1 MSADFGLQA
10 FDGDDSNFTMAIPNL
25 RSQPFEARPVSSEG
39 PRHSITPR
47 QSPGKHATAST
58 RLASPSQRL
67 RSPPMVVRS
76 ISSFTEPEA
85 QLASDSVQIYEDPFI
100 NDEPTAADAEEPT
113 KPVLEELPI
122 NERTNERPSTPS
134 ITNPTLTQSTRSN
147 EQNIELSIPR
157 TPNRTPHTRNNLI
170 KTPSAAN
177 SDTTTAAAAANG
189 RPDAET
195 LRSRRL
201 LASGIERIR
210 ARTLDAHGFRR
221 VQDLVKNGGDIWGE
235 ESARYG
241 ELLLAL
247 LAYLE
252 SSSDSLRSQNLK
264 IQVLATVRAML
275 SLYKREAAP
284 YYGRALCSVLAARRW
299 FEDMSHVAAEMEK
312 ACGEIVKAA
321 PATEDCLVSVLEMI
335 EGIGQPQSPSSSTS
349 SIGVSPGG
357 GDVPSPHLG
366 GPPREEESGAANA
379 RTVTLALRALEGL
392 LAEAQRKGVYVPPG
406 QTQRLGQ
413 LAVRFLHDTDAD
425 VRRADLEFCLALH
438 ERFGGEEFWKAVVG
452 VKEMHLNLITY
463 YLARRG
469 RA

>member
-1 MSADFGLQA
+1 L
-10 FDGDDSNFTMAIPNL
+10 
-25 RSQPFEARPVSSEG
+25 
-39 PRHSITPR
+39 
-47 QSPGKHATAST
+47 
-58 RLASPSQRL
+58 
-67 RSPPMVVRS
+67 
-76 ISSFTEPEA
+76 TEPES
-85 QLASDSVQIYEDPFI
+85 QSSPVPVQIYEDPFI
-100 NDEPTAADAEEPT
+100 NDEPASADVEEPA

-134 ITNPTLTQSTRSN
+134 ITNPVLTQSTRSN
-147 EQNIELSIPR
+147 EQNIEVPAPR
-157 TPNRTPHTRNNLI
+157 TPTRTPLTRNNLT

-177 SDTTTAAAAANG
+177 SETASNG

-275 SLYKREAAP
+275 SLYRREAGP

-312 ACGEIVKAA
+312 ACDEIVKAA
-321 PATEDCLVSVLEMI
+321 PATEDCLVSVLEMV
-335 EGIGQPQSPSSSTS
+335 EAIGQPQSPSSSTS
-349 SIGVSPGG
+349 SIGASPG
-357 GDVPSPHLG
+357 GDVPSPPL
-366 GPPREEESGAANA
+366 GPPREEESGMVNA

-392 LAEAQRKGVYVPPG
+392 LAEAQRKGVDVPPG

-413 LAVRFLHDTDAD
+413 LAVRFLHDIDAD

-438 ERFGGEEFWKAVVG
+438 ERFGGEGFWKAVVG

>member
-1 MSADFGLQA
+1 MRTTERAI
-10 FDGDDSNFTMAIPNL
+10 SN
-25 RSQPFEARPVSSEG
+25 
-39 PRHSITPR
+39 
-47 QSPGKHATAST
+47 
-58 RLASPSQRL
+58 
-67 RSPPMVVRS
+67 
-76 ISSFTEPEA
+76 FTEPEA
-85 QLASDSVQIYEDPFI
+85 QLGADPVQIYEDPFV

-134 ITNPTLTQSTRSN
+134 IANPTLTQSTRSN
-147 EQNIELSIPR
+147 EQNIELSIPQ
-157 TPNRTPHTRNNLI
+157 TPSRTPHTRHNLI

-177 SDTTTAAAAANG
+177 SDTAASA

-252 SSSDSLRSQNLK
+252 SPSDSLRSQNLK
-264 IQVLATVRAML
+264 IQVLATARAML
-275 SLYKREAAP
+275 SVYKREAAP

-312 ACGEIVKAA
+312 ACDEIVKAA

-349 SIGVSPGG
+349 SIGASPGG

-366 GPPREEESGAANA
+366 APREEESGAATA

-392 LAEAQRKGVYVPPG
+392 LAEAQTKGVHVPPG